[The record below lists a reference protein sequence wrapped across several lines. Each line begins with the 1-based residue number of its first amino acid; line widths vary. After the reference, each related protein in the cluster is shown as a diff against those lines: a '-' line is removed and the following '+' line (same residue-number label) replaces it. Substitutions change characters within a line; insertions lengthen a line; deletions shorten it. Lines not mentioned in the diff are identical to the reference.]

1 MLSICFVMFYW
12 NSRRSKARR
21 KGPSK
26 AAAGI
31 SSMALQEAQEIFGDV
46 TELLD
51 RRKSGMNSDQLGEDA
66 DDEGYRLGRPSK
78 KKLEDEF
85 EPSVLE
91 EKYMTEKDNRIRE
104 IDMPERLQVSVLLCA
119 KCLMEVK

>member
-1 MLSICFVMFYW
+1 
-12 NSRRSKARR
+12 
-21 KGPSK
+21 
-26 AAAGI
+26 
-31 SSMALQEAQEIFGDV
+31 MALQEAQEIFGDV

-51 RRKSGMNSDQLGEDA
+51 RRKSGFNSDQLDEEA
-66 DDEGYRLGRPSK
+66 DDDGYRLGRSSK

-104 IDMPERLQVSVLLCA
+104 IDMPERLQVSGVFYA
-119 KCLMEVK
+119 RV